1 MLELMAAVAV
11 FLTLTLAALGLSRG
25 RLRSSPAERRL
36 RALRSRSRETKEAPI
51 LRQLS
56 GIPALRSLLS
66 DNAWARRTSLELERA
81 NVHLRVGEF
90 LLVRTLL
97 GVLLF
102 VLSLLVIGPKLEA
115 LLLAVPLAVL
125 GLMLPAFWLNFMR
138 HRRLRA
144 IEGQLVETLTL
155 ISNAVRSGFG
165 LLQGVQAASRQISS
179 PMADELEHMIQDT
192 NLGVGAEE
200 ALLDLGRRVG
210 SYDLDMAITAIV
222 IQRTTGGNLSEI
234 LDNVAETIR
243 ERERVQGEINTLTA
257 EKRFSGNILSVYPA
271 ALAAIMF
278 LIRPT
283 LMSVLVTEPAGWV
296 LLGIAGALQLVGFI
310 IIRRIVAIDI

>member
-1 MLELMAAVAV
+1 MELMAAVFV
-11 FLTLTLAALGLSRG
+11 FLALALGALGLSRAQ
-25 RLRSSPAERRL
+25 LRSSPAERRL
-36 RALRSRSRETKEAPI
+36 RALRSRAEKTKDTSI
-51 LRQLS
+51 LRQMS
-56 GIPALRSLLS
+56 GIPALRSFLS
-66 DNAWARRTSLELERA
+66 DNAWAQRTSLQLERA

-90 LLVRTLL
+90 LLVRALL
-97 GVLLF
+97 AVLLF
-102 VLSLLVIGPKLEA
+102 VLSLFVVGTRLEA
-115 LLLAVPLAVL
+115 LLLAIPLAIL
-125 GLMLPAFWLNFMR
+125 GFILPAFWLNFMR
-138 HRRLRA
+138 HRRLNA
-144 IEGQLVETLTL
+144 IEDQLVETLTL

-165 LLQGVQAASRQISS
+165 LLQGAQAAARQLTP
-179 PMADELEHMIQDT
+179 PMSDELEHMIQDT
-192 NLGVGAEE
+192 NLGVSAEE

-210 SYDLDMAITAIV
+210 SYDLDMAITAKA

-257 EKRFSGNILSVYPA
+257 DKRFSGNILSVYPA

-278 LIRPT
+278 LIRPN

-296 LLGIAGALQLVGFI
+296 LLGIAGSLQLIGFI

>member
-1 MLELMAAVAV
+1 MLELMAASFV
-11 FLTLTLAALGLSRG
+11 FLTLALGALGLSRAQ
-25 RLRSSPAERRL
+25 LRSSPAERRL
-36 RALRSRSRETKEAPI
+36 RALRSRAEKTKDASI

-56 GIPALRSLLS
+56 GIPALRSFLS
-66 DNAWARRTSLELERA
+66 DNAWAQRTSLQLERA

-90 LLVRTLL
+90 LLVRALVA
-97 GVLLF
+97 VLLF
-102 VLSLLVIGPKLEA
+102 VLSLFVVGPRLEA
-115 LLLAVPLAVL
+115 LLLAVPLAIL
-125 GLMLPAFWLNFMR
+125 GVMLPAFWLNFMR

-165 LLQGVQAASRQISS
+165 LLQGVQAAARQLS
-179 PMADELEHMIQDT
+179 PPMSDELEHMIQDT
-192 NLGVGAEE
+192 NLGVSAEE
-200 ALLDLGRRVG
+200 ALLDLGRRAG
-210 SYDLDMAITAIV
+210 SYDLDMAITAIA

-278 LIRPT
+278 LIRPN
-283 LMSVLVTEPAGWV
+283 LMSVLVTESAGWV
-296 LLGIAGALQLVGFI
+296 LLGIAATLQVIGFI
-310 IIRRIVAIDI
+310 IIRRIVSIDI